1 MIARFFRNPLGIVGL
16 VLVGIPVVSALVSL
30 VWLPHDPTEFN
41 AMNRWLPPSREHLLG
56 TDAGGRDLFSI
67 LLAGAQTTL
76 FASIVATAI
85 AVLVGLPLAMLTVLA
100 SKRLAAVM
108 ERGVDI
114 AIAFPTLVLAIILVT
129 SYGASIWTSS
139 IAIGLGSSVVI
150 ARTLTPELRGLL
162 AAPYIV
168 LATAGGVTTFNI
180 LLRHLLPNIAPTL
193 LIRTTQLL
201 GVSAL
206 AEAGLSYLGFGTP
219 PPTASWGRTLSDLQA
234 QVLVRPEVLIAPSLS
249 IIVLV
254 LGFALLGDAL
264 RDALELS
271 QSDSGPSKKRRS
283 SGAPHTP
290 DAPDSLTTTDS
301 TTTPPSMP
309 PVGGN
314 PDPART
320 SRKVL
325 I

>member
-1 MIARFFRNPLGIVGL
+1 MISRFLRNPLGIIGL
-16 VLVGIPVVSALVSL
+16 VLIGIPLISALVSL
-30 VWLPHDPTEFN
+30 VWLPHDPTVFS
-41 AMNRWLPPSREHLLG
+41 AVDRWLPPSPEHVLG

-76 FASIVATAI
+76 FASSVATAI
-85 AVLVGLPLAMLTVLA
+85 AVAIGLPLAMLTVLA
-100 SKRLAAVM
+100 PKRTSAMM

-139 IAIGLGSSVVI
+139 LAIGLGSSVVI

-162 AAPYIV
+162 AAPYIM
-168 LATAGGVTTFNI
+168 LATAGGVSTLSIMT
-180 LLRHLLPNIAPTL
+180 RHVLPNIAPTL

-219 PPTASWGRTLSDLQA
+219 PPTPSWGRTLADLQS
-234 QVLVRPEVLIAPSLS
+234 QVLVRPEVLIAPSLA
-249 IIVLV
+249 IVALV

-264 RDALELS
+264 RDALEPQQRGTRLPRASRTPRVS
-271 QSDSGPSKKRRS
+271 Q
-283 SGAPHTP
+283 A
-290 DAPDSLTTTDS
+290 S
-301 TTTPPSMP
+301 TSARPGDTTPHLELT
-309 PVGGN
+309 
-314 PDPART
+314 A
-320 SRKVL
+320 RKVHS
-325 I
+325 